1 MAADLR
7 EPSLAGPQARDR
19 RVLSLQPYVRGP
31 ARDEDFDLAAPH
43 RPQVCGWGSNY
54 NFPIE
59 LESRRL
65 PYSQSPVSLLLNRYP
80 KELRVIVVGL
90 IQGLG
95 SVSQTFKQ
103 ESIAFNF

>member
-43 RPQVCGWGSNY
+43 RPQVLWLGIKLQ
-54 NFPIE
+54 FPD
-59 LESRRL
+59 
-65 PYSQSPVSLLLNRYP
+65 
-80 KELRVIVVGL
+80 
-90 IQGLG
+90 
-95 SVSQTFKQ
+95 
-103 ESIAFNF
+103 